1 MERTG
6 VERRLAAI
14 VAADVAGYSRLMG
27 ADETG
32 TLAALM
38 TLRAGLIDP
47 KIGEHHG
54 RLVNTAGD
62 GFLIEFGSAVDA
74 VNYSVDLQ
82 EAIATRNVAI
92 PEARQV
98 RLRIGINVGDVMVE
112 GDDLYGDGINVAARL
127 EGLAEPGGICISRTA
142 RDQIRDKLPLQL
154 EDLGEQ
160 EVKNIARP
168 VRVFRI
174 LIGTGAGGSGASGAT
189 PAATA
194 PALPDKPSI
203 AVLPLEN
210 MSGDPEQEYFG
221 DGIAEDILTALS
233 KIEGLFVIARNSSF
247 SYKGKSADVREM
259 SRDLGVRYVVEGSV
273 RKAGNRVRITAQL
286 IDGETG
292 GHVWAE
298 RYDGELTDI
307 FGLQDEVT
315 QKIVEALEVKLTAE
329 QRDGLVHQGTANMEA
344 YDCLLRGR
352 EQMVRSTRNASVE
365 ARALFERAIALDPD
379 YAWAHAALAQAFLQT
394 SIMVWTDDPAAALER
409 AETLAR
415 KAIALDESLAAG
427 HRVLGAVSL
436 WQRRHDV
443 ALAEVER
450 ALELAPNDADCCD
463 SLAGLCCFDGRPEQ
477 AIDAAQRS
485 MRLNPH
491 YMGLAPFSLGHAYFL
506 LGRLDEAA
514 AAFRD
519 GIERNPN
526 FMPNHLFLA
535 AALGLVGD
543 SETAEA
549 AVAEAR
555 QRAPEMTA
563 GMLVGRLPYADPA
576 DLERVL
582 EGLAAA
588 GLSS

>member
-315 QKIVEALEVKLTAE
+315 QKIVEALEVKLSAF
-329 QRDGLVHQGTANMEA
+329 GT
-344 YDCLLRGR
+344 
-352 EQMVRSTRNASVE
+352 ST
-365 ARALFERAIALDPD
+365 
-379 YAWAHAALAQAFLQT
+379 W
-394 SIMVWTDDPAAALER
+394 
-409 AETLAR
+409 
-415 KAIALDESLAAG
+415 
-427 HRVLGAVSL
+427 
-436 WQRRHDV
+436 
-443 ALAEVER
+443 
-450 ALELAPNDADCCD
+450 
-463 SLAGLCCFDGRPEQ
+463 
-477 AIDAAQRS
+477 
-485 MRLNPH
+485 
-491 YMGLAPFSLGHAYFL
+491 
-506 LGRLDEAA
+506 
-514 AAFRD
+514 
-519 GIERNPN
+519 
-526 FMPNHLFLA
+526 FLA
-535 AALGLVGD
+535 LLY
-543 SETAEA
+543 S
-549 AVAEAR
+549 
-555 QRAPEMTA
+555 P
-563 GMLVGRLPYADPA
+563 
-576 DLERVL
+576 
-582 EGLAAA
+582 
-588 GLSS
+588 